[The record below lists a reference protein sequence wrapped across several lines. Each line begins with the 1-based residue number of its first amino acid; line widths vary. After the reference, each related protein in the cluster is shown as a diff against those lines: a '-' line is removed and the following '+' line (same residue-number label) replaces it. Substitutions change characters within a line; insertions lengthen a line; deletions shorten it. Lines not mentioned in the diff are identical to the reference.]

1 MSNFEEL
8 KKFLGK
14 EINKINKKIQA
25 LSYEFKKITEVR
37 YEHEAMLCDIEA
49 LDQRLLRLEKIF
61 NINCD
66 ENDKIKENNN
76 DINNNIQNNIDNIN
90 IIDEGKLFRYQ
101 VSRSIRTRKNK
112 KIFEKPNSKE
122 KNILLPE
129 IKENKKKKY
138 TTKNKNENKSKKK
151 ENTNIKNY
159 NQEIN
164 YENNIKYLEDIPD
177 SKNNINSLI
186 IDNYDIMSFGKK
198 DENNIL
204 NNSLSTSSAKFSE
217 FSFDP
222 EKLNKKNRNKS
233 QSKSKENINKI
244 EPNIGQIM
252 ANPLN
257 NNIINIKNENLYQN
271 FNNKLEDIINSEII
285 KDINE
290 LKLIFNSLSTYNKFD
305 GFPDIQTIFQS
316 SLDGESS
323 NSFHKFCDGEPN
335 LIVLIETNNGERFG
349 GYTKIG
355 FSSDKETKEDDTI
368 FIFNLDKMEIY
379 KKFKKIF
386 RFIYNDPNNGPCFGP
401 QNDIIFQISDNYL
414 KEKSYIREFFNKEN
428 EKFCDI
434 SAQNKEFIVNKLEI
448 LKILIN

>member
-49 LDQRLLRLEKIF
+49 LDQRLLRFEKIF

-90 IIDEGKLFRYQ
+90 INDEGKLFRYQ
-101 VSRSIRTRKNK
+101 VSRSSRTRKNK

-129 IKENKKKKY
+129 TKENKKKKY

-159 NQEIN
+159 NKEIN

-186 IDNYDIMSFGKK
+186 
-198 DENNIL
+198 
-204 NNSLSTSSAKFSE
+204 TS
-217 FSFDP
+217 
-222 EKLNKKNRNKS
+222 
-233 QSKSKENINKI
+233 
-244 EPNIGQIM
+244 
-252 ANPLN
+252 
-257 NNIINIKNENLYQN
+257 
-271 FNNKLEDIINSEII
+271 
-285 KDINE
+285 
-290 LKLIFNSLSTYNKFD
+290 
-305 GFPDIQTIFQS
+305 
-316 SLDGESS
+316 
-323 NSFHKFCDGEPN
+323 H
-335 LIVLIETNNGERFG
+335 
-349 GYTKIG
+349 
-355 FSSDKETKEDDTI
+355 
-368 FIFNLDKMEIY
+368 
-379 KKFKKIF
+379 
-386 RFIYNDPNNGPCFGP
+386 
-401 QNDIIFQISDNYL
+401 
-414 KEKSYIREFFNKEN
+414 
-428 EKFCDI
+428 
-434 SAQNKEFIVNKLEI
+434 
-448 LKILIN
+448 

>member
-66 ENDKIKENNN
+66 ENDKINN

-101 VSRSIRTRKNK
+101 VSRSSRTRKNK

-129 IKENKKKKY
+129 TKENKKKKY

-159 NQEIN
+159 NKEIN

-355 FSSDKETKEDDTI
+355 FSSDRETKEDDTI